1 MRALDRKIVRDLRRL
16 WSQALAIALVTVVGT
31 AGFVMSLGTIYSLE
45 RTQATYYERYRFADA
60 FASVRRAPAS
70 LVGKLAAIS
79 GVKQV
84 STRIT
89 HNVVIDIAGMAEPV
103 NGLLSSLPEPGAL
116 NQLHLR
122 RGRAVLPGATNEA
135 VLGEAFADAHSLTLG
150 SSFSATLKG
159 QKRRLTVVG
168 IALSPEYVFF
178 GVPGAMVP
186 DDERFGVLWM
196 NRKALAAAFDLEG
209 AFNDVVLSL
218 IPGIDQIEVLNRV
231 DALLDPYGGIGAYG
245 RSDHI
250 SHATLTGEI
259 GQLRASIFIAAPV
272 FIGVVAFLLHMLMM
286 RHVETERQQIGTLKA
301 FGYSNA
307 AIAWHYLK
315 FVLAIVA
322 LGVIGG
328 LLVGARAGHAITE
341 MYAAHYRFP
350 FLEYTLTPGAF
361 LQATAAPVIAALIGA
376 LGSLRTVMR
385 LPPAVAMRAPPP
397 PVYRRTLIE
406 RLGISRWLDQPT
418 RMIVRHIVRWPLR
431 SLLTTL
437 GIAAAMAILVAPL
450 GVLNSAVHMID
461 THFFR
466 AERQNLTVAFA
477 QTRPYKAVYNM
488 SHYPGV
494 LQVEP
499 FRVTPAKIHYG
510 PRARRVAVL
519 GRDGLGNLSRPL
531 DNELRPIAIPEQ
543 GVVISKSMANWL
555 GVGLG
560 ERVTLELLEINGAS
574 HELPV
579 TAIAESYVG
588 LTFFMVFIDRTLLN
602 NLMKEGDVV
611 TGTHL
616 SLDTTRL
623 DVLYK
628 SLKNTPAIT
637 GLVSHAA
644 SLAGMRRI
652 MEQNLRL
659 TLANIVVAAIIIFGV
674 VYNSARISLAERARE
689 LASLRLL
696 GYSQLD
702 VAYILLG
709 ELGLLA
715 LAALPIGCALGY
727 GFAYLLTE
735 GTANEMFRLP
745 LYLETATFGYATLV
759 VLVTVAVTA
768 LTVARKIFNLDIV
781 AILKTRE

>member
-1 MRALDRKIVRDLRRL
+1 MRALDKKIARDLQRL

-31 AGFVMSLGTIYSLE
+31 AGFVMSLGTIGSLE
-45 RTQATYYERYRFADA
+45 QTQVTYYERYRFADA

-70 LVGKLAAIS
+70 LAGKLAAIS

-89 HNVVIDIAGMAEPV
+89 HNVVIDIAGMSEPV
-103 NGLLSSLPEPGAL
+103 NGLLSSLPESGAL

-135 VLGEAFADAHSLTLG
+135 VLGEAFAAAHDLTLG
-150 SSFSATLKG
+150 STFSATLKG

-196 NRKALAAAFDLEG
+196 DRKALAAAFDLEG

-231 DALLDPYGGIGAYG
+231 DALLNPYGGIGAYG

-301 FGYSNA
+301 FGYGNP

-322 LGVIGG
+322 FGVVGG

-350 FLEYTLTPGAF
+350 FLEYTLTAGTF
-361 LQATAAPVIAALIGA
+361 LQASAVPVIAALIGA
-376 LGSLRTVMR
+376 LGSLRAVVG

-406 RLGISRWLDQPT
+406 RLGVSLWLDQPT

-431 SLLTTL
+431 STLTVL

-488 SHYPGV
+488 NHYPGV

-531 DNELRPIAIPEQ
+531 DSELRPIAIPEQ

-560 ERVTLELLEINGAS
+560 ERVTL
-574 HELPV
+574 

-588 LTFFMVFIDRTLLN
+588 LTFFMVFIDRALLN
-602 NLMKEGDVV
+602 RLMKEGDVV

-745 LYLETATFGYATLV
+745 LYLEPATFGYATLV